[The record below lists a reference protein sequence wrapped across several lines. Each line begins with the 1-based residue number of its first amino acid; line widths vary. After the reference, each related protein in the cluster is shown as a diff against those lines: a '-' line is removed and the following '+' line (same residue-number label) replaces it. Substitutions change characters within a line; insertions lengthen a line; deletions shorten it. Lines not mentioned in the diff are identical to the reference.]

1 MTTYL
6 DHVGLSVADLEAQ
19 TSWYCNA
26 FDLLPALP
34 FQVPP
39 IQLRG
44 QFVTNGEITI
54 ELLERQGSTPGIQ
67 AANQAEALL
76 TRGYGHIC
84 LRVSDVDSL
93 YEKLISLG
101 AGSRLAPQDSPEPG
115 VRFAFVADPE
125 GNLIEFHDRKGPVA

>member
-54 ELLERQGSTPGIQ
+54 GIRTLL
-67 AANQAEALL
+67 
-76 TRGYGHIC
+76 
-84 LRVSDVDSL
+84 
-93 YEKLISLG
+93 
-101 AGSRLAPQDSPEPG
+101 
-115 VRFAFVADPE
+115 
-125 GNLIEFHDRKGPVA
+125 